1 MSNNNK
7 SKLRNN
13 NSEIRN
19 KKKINIPNSLKDEL
33 IENSDRIN
41 DMDYIE

>member
-19 KKKINIPNSLKDEL
+19 KKKANIPNSLKDEFL
-33 IENSDRIN
+33 ANLFIIN
-41 DMDYIE
+41 YMYYI